1 MATSTACYC
10 GNAASTQRH
19 HPPATKLMCQYC
31 TSQRLASIIDRYNTS
46 IKVHASA
53 RVECHRRLSDT
64 QRIRRS
70 SNYDED
76 EDNDETVILPD
87 PNQINERVSQLKHT
101 LNELRSQSNELAV
114 HLTAKTIENDDR
126 EAGMVTHSA
135 RVQLARER
143 LDQMR
148 ACLLDDNVAG
158 VEDSTKEEGKEGTT
172 PPRGGGLRDAL
183 ISGTKEIQTLRFQ
196 FACQVFNMHRL
207 DVGEQYSTT
216 TEDGCET
223 AATTKVGN
231 NEGAT
236 GVGKILGLPLPHAG
250 PVLYGVIPAVVLA
263 SSLRLVAL
271 LTQLVAR
278 CLGVILPH
286 PILVCFKECYKCGS
300 MYDFGCDV
308 VDVSSNYESGC
319 DNDDSDDDE
328 YLGGGGGGIEDTDH
342 RENWCS
348 ACLNNIEGM
357 SKDVPS
363 TPTRPGPSLSQE
375 NNTRRSSILAIMGTS
390 ARKVA
395 TLTTTAISLT
405 SSVTSRAITHM
416 QQSTSTSTGTANSK
430 NDCHQS
436 KSNTSSSMNVIN
448 NDIPLYRKSYES
460 VSMSPSSISR
470 RIQHASFAYI
480 RESHDI
486 SATEYILNPPRYGDD
501 SSTVADSSNDDSNI
515 VVLGGNT
522 NTMTKFTNRDEF
534 HEAEERF
541 AIGLQLLQND
551 IVALCFRAGVDVSQL
566 WPAESVLLNLH
577 SLWRHCQQMAGA

>member
-64 QRIRRS
+64 QLIRRS

-87 PNQINERVSQLKHT
+87 PNQINEHVSQLKHT

-114 HLTAKTIENDDR
+114 RLTAKTIENDDR

-172 PPRGGGLRDAL
+172 PPRGGCLRDAL

-207 DVGEQYSTT
+207 DVGEQYSTI
-216 TEDGCET
+216 TEDGGET

-263 SSLRLVAL
+263 SSLRLVAS

-319 DNDDSDDDE
+319 DDNDSDDDE
-328 YLGGGGGGIEDTDH
+328 YLGGGGGIEDTDH

-357 SKDVPS
+357 SKVVPS

-375 NNTRRSSILAIMGTS
+375 NNTRRSSILAIMGKS

-430 NDCHQS
+430 NDS

-486 SATEYILNPPRYGDD
+486 SATEYIINPPRYGDD
-501 SSTVADSSNDDSNI
+501 
-515 VVLGGNT
+515 
-522 NTMTKFTNRDEF
+522 F

-577 SLWRHCQQMAGA
+577 SLWRHCQQMAEA

>member
-1 MATSTACYC
+1 M
-10 GNAASTQRH
+10 
-19 HPPATKLMCQYC
+19 
-31 TSQRLASIIDRYNTS
+31 
-46 IKVHASA
+46 
-53 RVECHRRLSDT
+53 ECHRRLNDT
-64 QRIRRS
+64 QLLRHFFNS
-70 SNYDED
+70 DNDDEGNNNNND
-76 EDNDETVILPD
+76 DETVIILPD
-87 PNQINERVSQLKHT
+87 PNQINEQVIQLKHT
-101 LNELRSQSNELAV
+101 LHELRSQSNEFAV
-114 HLTAKTIENDDR
+114 RLTAKTIENDDR
-126 EAGMVTHSA
+126 ESNMVSNSA

-148 ACLLDDNVAG
+148 ACLLDGDVAG
-158 VEDSTKEEGKEGTT
+158 VEGSTKEEEKEGTT
-172 PPRGGGLRDAL
+172 PPRVGGGLRDAL

-216 TEDGCET
+216 TEDGGET
-223 AATTKVGN
+223 AASRKVGN

-250 PVLYGVIPAVVLA
+250 PVLYGVIPSAVLA
-263 SSLRLVAL
+263 SSLRLVAS

-308 VDVSSNYESGC
+308 VDVSSNNYEREC
-319 DNDDSDDDE
+319 DDDDSDDDE
-328 YLGGGGGGIEDTDH
+328 YLGGGAGIEDTDN

-348 ACLNNIEGM
+348 ACLNNNEGM
-357 SKDVPS
+357 PKDVQS
-363 TPTRPGPSLSQE
+363 TFTTRPDPNLSLE
-375 NNTRRSSILAIMGTS
+375 YNTRRSSILAIMGTS

-395 TLTTTAISLT
+395 TLTTTAISMT

-430 NDCHQS
+430 DSHQIHQPS
-436 KSNTSSSMNVIN
+436 KLNTSSSMNVIN
-448 NDIPLYRKSYES
+448 NDTPLYGISYES

-480 RESHDI
+480 RESHDA
-486 SATEYILNPPRYGDD
+486 SATEYVLNPPRYGDD
-501 SSTVADSSNDDSNI
+501 SSTAADSSSDDSNI
-515 VVLGGNT
+515 VFLGGNT
-522 NTMTKFTNRDEF
+522 NTMTKKIFTTRDEF

-577 SLWRHCQQMAGA
+577 SLWRHCQQMAE

>member
-19 HPPATKLMCQYC
+19 PPATKLTCQYC

-53 RVECHRRLSDT
+53 RAECHRRLSDT

-70 SNYDED
+70 SSNDED

-216 TEDGCET
+216 TEDGGET

-263 SSLRLVAL
+263 SSLRLVAS